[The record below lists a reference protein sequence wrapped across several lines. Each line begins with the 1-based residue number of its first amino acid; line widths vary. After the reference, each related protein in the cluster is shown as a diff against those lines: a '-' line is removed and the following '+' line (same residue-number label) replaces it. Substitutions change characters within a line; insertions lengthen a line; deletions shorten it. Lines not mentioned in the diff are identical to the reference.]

1 MPEEENGDEPA
12 DGQPGGLPSPQEKK
26 NDSIM
31 NMEDEKAI
39 DYVLGNVKNSLTSK
53 SSKAL
58 FDRQQGRTQIFF

>member
-12 DGQPGGLPSPQEKK
+12 DGQSGGLPSPQEKK

-39 DYVLGNVKNSLTSK
+39 DYVLGNVK
-53 SSKAL
+53 
-58 FDRQQGRTQIFF
+58 IV